1 MFLSFKMK
9 AQKYKENVQF
19 TIYNVQ
25 RGEGF
30 LRTLCVRRNLQIES
44 KCKVEFVMNN
54 RKEIFNYFCEC

>member
-25 RGEGF
+25 RGG
-30 LRTLCVRRNLQIES
+30 VGQQKNPQKILQIFSEVS
-44 KCKVEFVMNN
+44 SRLELEYLVLQTSA
-54 RKEIFNYFCEC
+54 